1 MAFGTNTFAET
12 SFAGDLPLPPH
23 MTVSLTGMSAIFLTG
38 AYDLR
43 ADCVL
48 DLTGLSFDALTGNF
62 VASGFAEVHLTGL
75 NSFFLTG
82 DPLET
87 VVQYTITG
95 VKGTLI
101 YGDFVVDPKLTVTLT
116 GQSIITDTGVFT
128 PQASALVDMSGI
140 SSIYNTDDF
149 NVQVFCSV
157 SIDSTNTFGVFNI
170 GDYRLKVDASIKM
183 TGDAMKGNLSNIAW
197 INAPTAAA
205 DPYTNEWTVT
215 AAP

>member
-48 DLTGLSFDALTGNF
+48 DLTGLSFDAATGTF
-62 VASGFAEVHLTGL
+62 VASGSADVNLTGL

-82 DPLET
+82 DPLD
-87 VVQYTITG
+87 VIVKYNITG

-101 YGDFVVDPKLTVTLT
+101 YGDFFVEPELAINLT
-116 GQSIITDTGVFT
+116 GQAIITNTGIFT
-128 PQASALVDMSGI
+128 PQASARVDMSGI

-157 SIDSTNTFGVFNI
+157 SIDSTNTFAVFNVDGYEFKI
-170 GDYRLKVDASIKM
+170 GATVNMA
-183 TGDAMKGNLSNIAW
+183 GDAMKGNLSSIAW
-197 INAPTAAA
+197 IDAPT
-205 DPYTNEWTVT
+205 DDLYTNDWTVT